1 MISTPLRRS
10 ARIAARN
17 TIKVP
22 LAPVNTPRR
31 MKDVFMDMEEFL
43 EFAADT
49 DATPC
54 KKGMQ
59 LLAFQNQLH
68 FLLNRRY
75 LAGFFENEDREHL
88 QCQLD
93 DFHESYNTYIHQFKY
108 PNRIGNATYNNRKKY
123 IMKAVCTPL
132 ENDVV
137 YQAFVS
143 MLDIVKKTE
152 ELLMEDNSE

>member
-17 TIKVP
+17 IVKVP

-31 MKDVFMDMEEFL
+31 MKDVFMDMEEFIEL
-43 EFAADT
+43 AADT

-68 FLLNRRY
+68 FLLSRRY

-88 QCQLD
+88 QSQLD
-93 DFHESYNTYIHQFKY
+93 EFHESYSTIYK
-108 PNRIGNATYNNRKKY
+108 NRKRAT
-123 IMKAVCTPL
+123 MKVAGTPL